1 MVDYVSGSDDAISM
15 TSCTDRVLTQLY
27 LSKSYPL
34 RGIIFTIEFNAF
46 FRLIIFRVEMLDVPT
61 PMVYA
66 ITIKTRACVLT
77 T

>member
-15 TSCTDRVLTQLY
+15 TACTDRVLAQLY

-34 RGIIFTIEFNAF
+34 RGVVLAIEFNAF
-46 FRLIIFRVEMLDVPT
+46 LRFIIFRVEVLDVPT
-61 PMVYA
+61 AMVYA
-66 ITIKTRACVLT
+66 ITVKTRACVLT

>member
-1 MVDYVSGSDDAISM
+1 MVNYVSGSDDAISM
-15 TSCTDRVLTQLY
+15 TSCTDRVLAQLY

-34 RGIIFTIEFNAF
+34 RSVVLTIKFNAF
-46 FRLIIFRVEMLDVPT
+46 FRLIIFRVEVLNVPAA
-61 PMVYA
+61 MVYA